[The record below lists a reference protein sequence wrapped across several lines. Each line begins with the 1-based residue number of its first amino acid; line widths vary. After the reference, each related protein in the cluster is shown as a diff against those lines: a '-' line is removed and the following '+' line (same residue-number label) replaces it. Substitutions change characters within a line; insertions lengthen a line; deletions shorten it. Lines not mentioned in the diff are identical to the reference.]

1 MRRLTGLLK
10 SRQLTMTSTISRTA
24 RRSASSN
31 ASEPNSWPKEKSK
44 PRKIEKSRKNWKS
57 RPFLYLSCNFP
68 TYFSENISSWNFVPS
83 RLSVLV
89 YCTLN
94 FKSRNRMI
102 VLKPCSN
109 FRALSESRNF
119 GTERKRMSKMFA
131 KNWSIVLYCL

>member
-44 PRKIEKSRKNWKS
+44 PRKIEKS

-109 FRALSESRNF
+109 FRALYESRNF

-131 KNWSIVLYCL
+131 KNWSIVLYCLWCF